1 MLCKFFS
8 SVNYYYGWFEC
19 FIYGEV
25 NFLCVVNNM
34 YVCGVC
40 IVKKKR
46 KKKKYLLDVNIL
58 VYLDLI
64 ISIYCLIKGRNN

>member
-19 FIYGEV
+19 FIYEEV

-58 VYLDLI
+58 VENFLCI
-64 ISIYCLIKGRNN
+64 GI